1 MQPPFS
7 FPYYLLHSIV
17 FQHFLLSNFNLLRNI
32 RKIHYSGK
40 GKFTRLNVVR
50 ESTTLTMLLVSLKK
64 NNFQFSGFKLC
75 YTHTHTH
82 THTHICV
89 CVCILF
95 SSMPI
100 FLIIN
105 LSSET
110 WKIIQLA
117 EIFLRRT
124 VMTAPWMVLTH
135 HPEQ

>member
-17 FQHFLLSNFNLLRNI
+17 FQHFLSSNFNLLRNI

-40 GKFTRLNVVR
+40 GKFIRLNVVR

-75 YTHTHTH
+75 FTHTHTR
-82 THTHICV
+82 V
-89 CVCILF
+89 CVCMYSFLLHAH
-95 SSMPI
+95 

>member
-1 MQPPFS
+1 MQHPFS

-17 FQHFLLSNFNLLRNI
+17 FQHFLSSNFNLLRNI

-40 GKFTRLNVVR
+40 GKFIRLNVVR

-75 YTHTHTH
+75 FTHTHTY
-82 THTHICV
+82 V
-89 CVCILF
+89 CVCMYSFLLHAH
-95 SSMPI
+95 